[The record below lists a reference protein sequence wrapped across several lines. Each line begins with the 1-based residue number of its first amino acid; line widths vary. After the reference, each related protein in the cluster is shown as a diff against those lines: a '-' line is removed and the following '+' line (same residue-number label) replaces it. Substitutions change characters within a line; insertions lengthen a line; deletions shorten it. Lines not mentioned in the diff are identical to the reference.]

1 MKVNAVM
8 MTGWQDQGSWWDR
21 HRHSCSRSVDF

>member
-21 HRHSCSRSVDF
+21 HSCSRSVDF